1 MAATFNDLQE
11 GGSHEQFSKNNLLVL
26 GKVILAKMKK
36 KRKLMRNLA
45 CCSLNPVISNRL
57 SIRHVLF
64 LYLTTDHVLWLY
76 IDA

>member
-36 KRKLMRNLA
+36 KKKINEKFGMLLTKPRN
-45 CCSLNPVISNRL
+45 I
-57 SIRHVLF
+57 
-64 LYLTTDHVLWLY
+64 
-76 IDA
+76 